1 MILHSIRTV
10 YNGFFV
16 FFLAQR
22 VADVEAIRERHPNKI
37 PVIVERF
44 PGERQ
49 LPILDKTKYL
59 VPDFLTVAEFI
70 RIIRYF

>member
-1 MILHSIRTV
+1 M
-10 YNGFFV
+10 
-16 FFLAQR
+16 
-22 VADVEAIRERHPNKI
+22 ADVEAIRERHPNKI

-70 RIIRYF
+70 RIIRYLLNLMIFVALAEYVLS